1 MKKKKSERDYKH
13 EYALAKSR
21 SKQWKVTLNETDS
34 KALQKV
40 LERRNIGFSEWIRE
54 RIRLAK

>member
-1 MKKKKSERDYKH
+1 MQRDYKH
-13 EYALAKSR
+13 EYELAKAR

-40 LERRNIGFSEWIRE
+40 LERRKIGFSEWIRE